1 MLACQDTRLVRT
13 GSKKRTFSEVG
24 GDSGLS
30 ALGSHSWGLNQPH
43 HSGQWLVSSTDNTQP
58 ACSWLPSSP
67 CGGAHS
73 RGVSAETL
81 DMDTPPDLSALRAAA
96 AAAVADCTDTLREAP
111 SRQSQD
117 ATSEQPSSSLPAQKT
132 QFSGGERRRDLSSE
146 SDAPTPAA
154 AAAAAPGTSQLK
166 RYSGQLEI
174 STESPTH
181 AISNPAVLAGR
192 VQLRTDSRYS
202 CPPHGAKA
210 ICGRRPKMEDAY
222 TAVPFLLEVPV
233 HKDRPA
239 SADLLP
245 PRIANEV
252 KSAPSSVSSGASDA
266 AAETSSSISE
276 PVMETLHFFG
286 VFDGHG
292 GAEAALHCAQTLHQR
307 IAEALSVATSPTAR
321 SDLGSTSASQTA
333 FGSDTGS
340 GSGDVSHLS
349 KSQERSKSQELSKSQ
364 DAKSEPSPVEARLS
378 SQELRALPAIST
390 ESESHKELVRS
401 SDDMVDTVLQEQ
413 EGQGDDDKGDQG
425 CSSAKFE
432 SAFADAFSRTDA
444 EFAKADNAA
453 LIGTTAVAALVGSR
467 HLYVANCGDS
477 RAVLCRGG
485 YACALTDD
493 HKAAREDE
501 TARVEAAGG
510 QILFW
515 NGVRVMGVLAVSRA
529 IGDHCLR
536 PYVIADPE
544 VTIVARRP
552 EDELLLLASDGLW
565 DVLSNQE
572 AISLA
577 KRCLRR
583 ARQRGASRQSAA
595 RIAATV
601 LTRAAVDRGSRDNV
615 TVVVVDLAPPSAD
628 SQASGADDCAD
639 EGFDEPGS
647 ASSLERQPSQ
657 KSRPRRDSSG
667 ASPSS
672 TGASDHMGRLKLQTQ
687 SSHFS
692 SEPSGSSEQG

>member
-166 RYSGQLEI
+166 RYS
-174 STESPTH
+174 
-181 AISNPAVLAGR
+181 
-192 VQLRTDSRYS
+192 
-202 CPPHGAKA
+202 
-210 ICGRRPKMEDAY
+210 
-222 TAVPFLLEVPV
+222 
-233 HKDRPA
+233 
-239 SADLLP
+239 
-245 PRIANEV
+245 
-252 KSAPSSVSSGASDA
+252 
-266 AAETSSSISE
+266 
-276 PVMETLHFFG
+276 
-286 VFDGHG
+286 
-292 GAEAALHCAQTLHQR
+292 
-307 IAEALSVATSPTAR
+307 
-321 SDLGSTSASQTA
+321 
-333 FGSDTGS
+333 
-340 GSGDVSHLS
+340 
-349 KSQERSKSQELSKSQ
+349 
-364 DAKSEPSPVEARLS
+364 
-378 SQELRALPAIST
+378 
-390 ESESHKELVRS
+390 
-401 SDDMVDTVLQEQ
+401 
-413 EGQGDDDKGDQG
+413 
-425 CSSAKFE
+425 
-432 SAFADAFSRTDA
+432 DAFSRTDA

-565 DVLSNQE
+565 D
-572 AISLA
+572 
-577 KRCLRR
+577 
-583 ARQRGASRQSAA
+583 
-595 RIAATV
+595 
-601 LTRAAVDRGSRDNV
+601 
-615 TVVVVDLAPPSAD
+615 
-628 SQASGADDCAD
+628 
-639 EGFDEPGS
+639 
-647 ASSLERQPSQ
+647 